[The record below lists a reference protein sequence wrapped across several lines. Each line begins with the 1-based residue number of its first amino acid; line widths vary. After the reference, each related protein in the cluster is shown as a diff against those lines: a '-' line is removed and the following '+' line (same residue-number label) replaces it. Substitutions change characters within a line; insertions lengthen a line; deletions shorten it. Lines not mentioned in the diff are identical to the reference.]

1 MDYHSKRF
9 NIPVHNK
16 RLTTQRLSKYMDL
29 LILLKQLDRWL
40 ESHWNRGFTIKL
52 RILAAII
59 TQLSFQD
66 TFAGLT
72 W

>member
-29 LILLKQLDRWL
+29 LTTEAIGSLVGVPL
-40 ESHWNRGFTIKL
+40 EQRVYH
-52 RILAAII
+52 
-59 TQLSFQD
+59 
-66 TFAGLT
+66 
-72 W
+72 